1 MIKHPYRRGD
11 VVRVAFPFSDATGA
25 KERYAV
31 VLSIDDYHQN
41 WNELLI
47 VGLTS
52 RIPTNLR
59 ATDYLLQDWPVAGLT
74 KPSLMRSHWAT
85 IDYRLIQGK
94 VGAVTA
100 RDLSGIE
107 AILKRAAGL

>member
-1 MIKHPYRRGD
+1 VIRHSYRRGD
-11 VVRVAFPFSDATGA
+11 VVRVAFPFSDATGV

-31 VLSIDDYHQN
+31 VLSTDDYHHN
-41 WNELLI
+41 WNELLV

-52 RIPTNLR
+52 RIPASLR
-59 ATDYLLQDWPVAGLT
+59 STDYLLQDGQVAGLT
-74 KPSLMRSHWAT
+74 KPSLMRSHLAT
-85 IDYRLIQGK
+85 IDYRLIQSK

-107 AILKRAAGL
+107 ATLKRATGL